1 MYELT
6 DLGRLVADTFRHE
19 LKTGRQIRWA
29 KMDGID
35 GGGTDAE

>member
-6 DLGRLVADTFRHE
+6 DLGRLVTDTFRRE
-19 LKTGRQIRWA
+19 LETSRRIRWA
-29 KMDGID
+29 KLDGID